1 VQARGQGG
9 KTFLQLNVTATS
21 FYSNQERGLGL
32 PQGLF
37 GGFRSSPG
45 IAFAVGRW
53 VTPAVGL
60 RLKMNGFGCKTVVG
74 NDADGNS
81 SRYLAVFGDVL
92 LNVSSLILG
101 DDGNRCWD
109 VSPYVGG
116 GINRNFTY
124 DEYGIGLRL
133 GVQGCWHFDRRWGVN
148 LDIGY
153 SVYEPDTDGIDPHD
167 GQDPPHAW
175 QPRQDFRHRARHHLQ
190 AGQVVGSYHT
200 WKRRS
205 GSISDDVSRTAFL
218 RWSVAFVARKFGG
231 LRINSYLCHPI

>member
-1 VQARGQGG
+1 MRKTIVVLCLLLTAVQARGQGG

-153 SVYEPDTDGIDPHD
+153 AVYEPDTDGIDPHENIVS
-167 GQDPPHAW
+167 GKT
-175 QPRQDFRHRARHHLQ
+175 RHTLGNR
-190 AGQVVGSYHT
+190 
-200 WKRRS
+200 
-205 GSISDDVSRTAFL
+205 DRT
-218 RWSVAFVARKFGG
+218 FGIELG
-231 LRINSYLCHPI
+231 ITYRLGR